1 MPILNPF
8 KNIIFRSVF
17 IVFISSIIYSQ
28 NVIVKGVV
36 RNPADKPVKKANVTL
51 RNLKDEIMFEDF
63 TNRKGEFEFE
73 DVEPKFYYLVVEH
86 EGVDGLKRIKINPR
100 KNKNENLDLII
111 SLQGID
117 NKVDCYLFG
126 NDPPTSFDPILNIRN
141 LNIETRPENITISWK
156 DIIQARLYT
165 LYENG
170 KKIYVGEDTRFE
182 KDVYPRY

>member
-17 IVFISSIIYSQ
+17 IVFTFSIIYSQ
-28 NVIVKGVV
+28 NVIVKGVI

-63 TNRKGEFEFE
+63 TNRKGEFEFK
-73 DVEPKFYYLVVEH
+73 DVEPKFYYLVVDH
-86 EGVDGLKRIKINPR
+86 EGDGSKRIKINPR

-111 SLQGID
+111 LLQGID

-126 NDPPTSFDPILNIRN
+126 GDPPTSFDPILNIRN
-141 LNIETRPENITISWK
+141 LNI
-156 DIIQARLYT
+156 
-165 LYENG
+165 
-170 KKIYVGEDTRFE
+170 
-182 KDVYPRY
+182 

>member
-63 TNRKGEFEFE
+63 T
-73 DVEPKFYYLVVEH
+73 V
-86 EGVDGLKRIKINPR
+86 
-100 KNKNENLDLII
+100 
-111 SLQGID
+111 
-117 NKVDCYLFG
+117 G
-126 NDPPTSFDPILNIRN
+126 NWFAQFSRLLTIR
-141 LNIETRPENITISWK
+141 L
-156 DIIQARLYT
+156 
-165 LYENG
+165 
-170 KKIYVGEDTRFE
+170 
-182 KDVYPRY
+182 

>member
-73 DVEPKFYYLVVEH
+73 DVEPKFYYLELSMK
-86 EGVDGLKRIKINPR
+86 GMDQ
-100 KNKNENLDLII
+100 
-111 SLQGID
+111 S
-117 NKVDCYLFG
+117 
-126 NDPPTSFDPILNIRN
+126 
-141 LNIETRPENITISWK
+141 
-156 DIIQARLYT
+156 A
-165 LYENG
+165 
-170 KKIYVGEDTRFE
+170 
-182 KDVYPRY
+182 